1 MQLSIVGIGASAGG
15 LEAFRLLIAH
25 VPANTGLAF
34 VFVQHLDPKHHSNLT
49 EILAGVSAIP
59 VRQAAD
65 GMKVEPNVLYVIP
78 PDAGLEIMN
87 QVLRI
92 TPRAPVHSGPHMPID
107 RFLRS
112 LAQECGSRAIGVIL
126 SGAGT
131 DGAAGVE
138 AVKAA
143 EGVTFAQDPTTA
155 KFDSMPQAA
164 IGTGCV
170 DFVLS
175 PAAIAAELT
184 TLAHH
189 PYIAENEDAGPPGW
203 TADLN
208 EQFDPIFAVLRE
220 ATGVD
225 FALYR
230 QTTVRRR
237 ILRRLALLNI
247 GSMEEYRERIEN
259 DARELSTLHQD
270 LLINVTHFF
279 RDPESFESLKKL
291 VFPRLVRDR
300 RPDTAIRIWV
310 PGCSTGE
317 EAYSIAISLQEYFWE
332 TGHAYPVQIFA
343 SDISERSV
351 NKARSGRYAETISAD
366 VSPERLNRH
375 FSKIEQ
381 EYQISKALRE
391 MCVFSKHDLIQ
402 DPPFSKMDAISC
414 RNVLIYFGIVRENVV
429 ALFHYA
435 LNPGGF
441 LVLGPSEA
449 ELGKPFSIV
458 EGTPG
463 IYVKSQTA
471 GGTPRP
477 LYTSSAGSGRS
488 ANPHMRT
495 TESPAGVLATGID
508 VPKELALTLLSRYKS
523 AAVVVDRT
531 LQVLEILGEATPYL
545 TLLTPSAGKAGLNL
559 LRLIPEIRLFLEVE
573 KLVREVERRGESARR
588 SRVPCG
594 DAGEVDVEVI
604 HLGAAPR
611 TGAFLVLFGPSRGLL
626 DIELAANSD
635 HRDRENARL
644 KQDLADARQRFLDVI
659 EEQHSVGQ
667 ASRQTVDDT
676 PSANEELRSL
686 NEELET
692 TKEELQSTN
701 EELATL
707 NQELLSKNAELTEA
721 RDSARLIIEIAAA
734 PLLVLDEQMWVKTA
748 NASFYQKFGLSPREA
763 EGQLFYSLSNGC
775 WDIPRVRE
783 VLDRIL
789 PDQKVV
795 EGIEIE
801 QDFPGIGHRV
811 LVLNARQLTGLQ
823 QILLGIE
830 DVTERKERAEATLH
844 ESEGRFRTMADTA
857 PVMIWVAG
865 PDKGCTFFNAGWLAF
880 TGRTMQQELGDGW
893 AQNVHPDDL
902 AGCLDTYSSS
912 FDARRSFQM
921 EYRVRRAD
929 GEYRWLLDNGA
940 PRFEADGI
948 FAGYIGSCID
958 ITDLK
963 RTHEEHLAKQKLETV
978 GTLAGGIAHDFNN
991 ILGGVLANSE
1001 LALAE
1006 LAGGANPAD
1015 ELERIRHAAVRGSE
1029 IVRQLMIYAGEESE
1043 VVELVSVSG
1052 MVEDMLELLKVSI
1065 SKLVT
1070 IETDL
1075 DEHLPAIKASPSQ
1088 IRQVVMN
1095 LITNASEAI
1104 GDREGV
1110 IRVTTGRVTVSGDSL
1125 LAASQRMA
1133 TGDYVRLEVSD
1144 TGRGMTPELQARIFD
1159 PLFTTKTGGSHGL
1172 GLAVIQRIV
1181 QHLQGTILVSSAP
1194 GKGTTFQVLLP
1205 CGQHM
1210 VEATDSAIA
1219 RSKDETLTSLTATIL
1234 VVEDEDT
1241 IRQAV
1246 SIMLRK
1252 EGLSVLEASNGS
1264 LALELIRAQKEHID
1278 VLLLDIGLP
1287 GASGREVY
1295 EEAARLRPR
1304 LPVIVTT
1311 AKTEEMAAALLAT
1324 RVEHFLRKPFRLGD
1338 LIDMVRRILSL

>member
-34 VFVQHLDPKHHSNLT
+34 VFVQHLDPKRHSNLT
-49 EILAGVSAIP
+49 EILAAVSSIP

-65 GMKVEPNVLYVIP
+65 CMEVEPNHLYVIP
-78 PDAGLEIMN
+78 PDTSLEIRN
-87 QVLRI
+87 QVLQT
-92 TPRAPVHSGPHMPID
+92 TPRAPAHSGPHMPID
-107 RFLRS
+107 RFLQS
-112 LAQECGSRAIGVIL
+112 LARECGSHAIGVIL

-131 DGAAGVE
+131 DGAAGLE

-143 EGVTFAQDPTTA
+143 EGVTFAQNPATA
-155 KFDSMPQAA
+155 KFDSMPRAA
-164 IGTGCV
+164 IGSGCV

-175 PAAIAAELT
+175 PEAIAAELT
-184 TLAHH
+184 RLARH
-189 PYIAENEDAGPPGW
+189 PYIADEAGARL

-208 EQFDPIFAVLRE
+208 DQFDPIFSVLRE

-230 QTTVRRR
+230 QTTVRHR

-259 DARELSTLHQD
+259 DAGELSTLHQD

-279 RDPESFESLKKL
+279 RDPESFETLKKL

-317 EAYSIAISLQEYFWE
+317 EAYSIAISLQEYFQE
-332 TGHAYPVQIFA
+332 TGHVRPAQIFA
-343 SDISERSV
+343 SDVSDTSV
-351 NKARSGRYAETISAD
+351 GKARSGIYAETISAD

-375 FSKIEQ
+375 FLKIEKG
-381 EYQISKALRE
+381 YQIGKAVRE
-391 MCVFSKHDLIQ
+391 MCVFGRHDLIQ

-414 RNVLIYFGIVRENVV
+414 RNVLINFGTIRENVIS
-429 ALFHYA
+429 LFHYA
-435 LNPGGF
+435 LKPGGF
-441 LVLGPSEA
+441 LVLGPSET
-449 ELGKPFSIV
+449 EIGKLFSIV
-458 EGTPG
+458 EGAQG
-463 IYVKSQTA
+463 IYVKSETMQ
-471 GGTPRP
+471 GP
-477 LYTSSAGSGRS
+477 LYTGPAGSRRS
-488 ANPHMRT
+488 ANAHKRT
-495 TESPAGVLATGID
+495 TETLAGVLATGVD
-508 VPKELALTLLSRYKS
+508 VQKELALTLLSRYKS
-523 AAVVVDRT
+523 AAVVVDGT
-531 LQVLEILGEATPYL
+531 LKILEILGEGTPCL
-545 TLLTPSAGKAGLNL
+545 AFPAGKAGLNL
-559 LRLIPEIRLFLEVE
+559 LRLIPDIRLFLEVE

-588 SRVPCG
+588 DRVPCG

-604 HLGAAPR
+604 RLGEPPSR
-611 TGAFLVLFGPSRGLL
+611 AFLVLFGPSRRLL
-626 DIELAANSD
+626 DIELAANAD
-635 HRDRENARL
+635 RRDRENARL
-644 KQDLADARQRFLDVI
+644 KQDLADARRRLLEVI
-659 EEQHSVGQ
+659 EERHSGGEESQ
-667 ASRQTVDDT
+667 QTIADT
-676 PSANEELRSL
+676 LSANEELRSL
-686 NEELET
+686 NEELEI
-692 TKEELQSTN
+692 TKKELQATN

-707 NQELLSKNAELTEA
+707 NQELLSKNAALTEA
-721 RDSARLIIEIAAA
+721 RDSARLIVEVAAT
-734 PLLVLDEQMWVKTA
+734 PLLVLDNKMWVKTA
-748 NASFYQKFGLSPREA
+748 NASFYQTFRTSPRET
-763 EGQLFYSLSNGC
+763 EGQLLYSISNGC
-775 WDIPRVRE
+775 LDIPRVRE
-783 VLDRIL
+783 ILDRIL
-789 PDQKVV
+789 PDQQVV
-795 EGIEIE
+795 EGVEIE
-801 QDFPGIGHRV
+801 QDFPGIGRRN
-811 LVLNARQLTGLQ
+811 LVLNARQLDGLQ

-844 ESEGRFRTMADTA
+844 ESEERFRTMADTA

-865 PDKGCTFFNAGWLAF
+865 PDKGCTFFNANWLAF

-912 FDARRSFQM
+912 FDAHRGFQM
-921 EYRVRRAD
+921 EYRTRRAD
-929 GEYRWLLDNGA
+929 GEYRWVLDNGV
-940 PRFEADGI
+940 PRFEPDGV

-1065 SKLVT
+1065 PKLVT

-1104 GDREGV
+1104 GDQGGV

-1125 LAASQRMA
+1125 LAASQHMA
-1133 TGDYVRLEVSD
+1133 TGDYVRLEVTD

-1205 CGQHM
+1205 CGQAT
-1210 VEATDSAIA
+1210 VKATDSAIA
-1219 RSKDETLTSLTATIL
+1219 RSEDETLTALTATIL

-1252 EGLSVLEASNGS
+1252 EGLSVLEAADGS
-1264 LALELIRAQKEHID
+1264 AALELIRTQKEHID
-1278 VLLLDIGLP
+1278 VLLLNIGLP

-1295 EEAARLRPR
+1295 LEAARLRPG

-1311 AKTEEMAAALLAT
+1311 AKTEEMAAVLLGV
-1324 RVEHFLRKPFRLGD
+1324 RVEHFLRKPFKLGD
-1338 LIDMVRRILSL
+1338 LIDTIRRILSL